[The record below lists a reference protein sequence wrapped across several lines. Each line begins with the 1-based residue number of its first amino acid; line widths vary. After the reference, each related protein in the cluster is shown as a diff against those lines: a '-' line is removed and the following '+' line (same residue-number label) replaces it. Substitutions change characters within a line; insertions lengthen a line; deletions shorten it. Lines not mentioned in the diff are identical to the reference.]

1 MDLVDNV
8 LDRLIDLPEDA
19 QIDALDA
26 LRNASIILDNWS
38 EMRDSLTSRAIDRE
52 FYELCAILRD
62 I

>member
-19 QIDALDA
+19 QIDALS
-26 LRNASIILDNWS
+26 NASIILDNWS

>member
-19 QIDALDA
+19 QIDAL
-26 LRNASIILDNWS
+26 RNASIILDNWS
-38 EMRDSLTSRAIDRE
+38 EIRDSLTSRAIDRE

>member
-19 QIDALDA
+19 QIDAL
-26 LRNASIILDNWS
+26 RQASIIMDNWS

>member
-19 QIDALDA
+19 QIDAL
-26 LRNASIILDNWS
+26 RQASIILDNWS

>member
-19 QIDALDA
+19 QIDAL
-26 LRNASIILDNWS
+26 RNASIIMDNWS